1 MNQSNKNIFE
11 LFKGDIFHQR
21 YTPKTHFFKNSSL
34 FLKINLT
41 ELELNENLSNFKKPL
56 FFSKDNF
63 NLISWHCKDHG
74 ERKKNLTVKELV
86 AFIRKINVNT
96 SYDQI
101 ILFCFPKILGFGF
114 NPLSLYYC
122 YKNKKLEET
131 VFEVKNTFGD
141 IHHYILKNINKNG
154 DKQKAC
160 KKLFVSPFFQ
170 NNGYYIL
177 KSNKNVNKII
187 IEIKYFVQNQLNLNA
202 NLKAKKIKFTDLEII
217 KNLIRLKLFPGNV
230 WLKIH
235 LEAYKLWIKKIGIFK
250 TPKQQMIKFTNAKKI
265 K

>member
-74 ERKKNLTVKELV
+74 ERKKNLTVKELI
-86 AFIRKINVNT
+86 AFIKKINKNT

-101 ILFCFPKILGFGF
+101 ILFCLTRFPPSTISQIIL
-114 NPLSLYYC
+114 
-122 YKNKKLEET
+122 
-131 VFEVKNTFGD
+131 
-141 IHHYILKNINKNG
+141 YILLR
-154 DKQKAC
+154 A
-160 KKLFVSPFFQ
+160 
-170 NNGYYIL
+170 
-177 KSNKNVNKII
+177 
-187 IEIKYFVQNQLNLNA
+187 
-202 NLKAKKIKFTDLEII
+202 
-217 KNLIRLKLFPGNV
+217 
-230 WLKIH
+230 
-235 LEAYKLWIKKIGIFK
+235 
-250 TPKQQMIKFTNAKKI
+250 
-265 K
+265 